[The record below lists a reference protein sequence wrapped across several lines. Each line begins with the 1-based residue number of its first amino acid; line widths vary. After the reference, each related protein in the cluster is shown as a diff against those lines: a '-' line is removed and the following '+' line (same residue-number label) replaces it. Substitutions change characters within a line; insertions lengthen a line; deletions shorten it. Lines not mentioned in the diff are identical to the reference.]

1 VTPRRIFLLSP
12 ANATGRRGQL
22 LMKSPNVELARR
34 LRSDEGAPLGEV
46 FAFISGLYFRGKL
59 AYARAFAPDA
69 SFIITSNLG
78 LVSPDLTI
86 SIETMRGFGDVPIDA
101 AEPRY
106 LEPLVRDL
114 ARYCSGACEVVLLG
128 SVASPKYT
136 TPLLAH
142 LGARLLFPSTFVG
155 RGDMSRGG
163 VMLRAVTA
171 GVELDYVSVRGAVL
185 HGVRPAKLP
194 PLSQPRS

>member
-1 VTPRRIFLLSP
+1 VSVSRVFLLSP
-12 ANATGRRGQL
+12 ANAGGRRGRL
-22 LMKSPNVELARR
+22 LMTSPNVELALR
-34 LRSDEGAPLGEV
+34 LRSGAGAPLGEV

-59 AYARAFAPDA
+59 AYARAFAPDR

-78 LVSPDLTI
+78 LVSPDTI
-86 SIETMRGFGDVPIDA
+86 VSIDTLRAFGGVPIDA
-101 AEPRY
+101 GEPRY

-114 ARYCSGACEVVLLG
+114 ARQCAGACEVVLLG

-171 GVELDYVSVRGAVL
+171 GVELDYESVQGAVL

-194 PLSQPRS
+194 PLRRA